1 MGTFLKE
8 CFLQK
13 TNQYDALK
21 IWNKLDVSEKLLL
34 RENEKGDIVAK
45 YKGKDNV
52 EYIVGVL
59 SKEDAQSLI
68 PYFAEGWNK
77 GSGPD
82 KEDDLYSSII
92 SRFDKNADEN
102 KRISICIF
110 IEYCRKK

>member
-21 IWNKLDVSEKLLL
+21 VWGDLKVSVNLLL
-34 RENEKGDIVAK
+34 RENGKGDIVAK
-45 YKGKDNV
+45 YKGKDKNDLV
-52 EYIVGVL
+52 IGVL
-59 SKEDAQSLI
+59 SKEDAQSLE
-68 PYFAEGWNK
+68 PYFEAGWNK
-77 GSGPD
+77 EGGAG
-82 KEDDLYSSII
+82 KEKDLYSSII

-110 IEYCRKK
+110 VEDCKKK

>member
-1 MGTFLKE
+1 MSTFLKE

-21 IWNKLDVSEKLLL
+21 IWEKLDVSVNLLL
-34 RENEKGDIVAK
+34 RENGKGDIVAK
-45 YKGKDNV
+45 YKGKDND
-52 EYIVGVL
+52 EHIVGVL

-68 PYFAEGWNK
+68 PYFTEGWNDDN
-77 GSGPD
+77 GAD
-82 KEDDLYSSII
+82 KENDLYSSII

-110 IEYCRKK
+110 VEYCKKK